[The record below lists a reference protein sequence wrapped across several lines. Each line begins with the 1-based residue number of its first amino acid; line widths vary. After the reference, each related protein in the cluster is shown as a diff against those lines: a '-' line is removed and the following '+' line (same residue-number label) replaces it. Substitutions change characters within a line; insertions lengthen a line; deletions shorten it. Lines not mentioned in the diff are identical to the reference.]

1 MLRNYTIP
9 ANFGKFI
16 QREKH
21 QTCSLEESIRQHI
34 FLILVTRAQANRFD
48 YSYCSDLWKHDF
60 DNSSASTVSN
70 IRHGLEKSIADVLN
84 RYEKRLSDV
93 KVKIQISAESLA
105 VGKFGTIKSM
115 KKKVRLVIEGRIVET
130 NQVFRPDPFV
140 IYFSPIMLDADGRL

>member
-9 ANFGKFI
+9 ANFGNLIK
-16 QREKH
+16 REKH
-21 QTCSLEESIRQHI
+21 KTCSLEESIRQHI

-48 YSYCSDLWKHDF
+48 NSYCCDLWRHDF

-93 KVKIQISAESLA
+93 KVKIQITAESLA
-105 VGKFGTIKSM
+105 IGKFGTISSM
-115 KKKVRLVIEGRIVET
+115 KKKVALVVEGRIVET
-130 NQVFRPDPFV
+130 NQVFSPRPFI
-140 IYFSPIMLDADGRL
+140 IYFSPIMLDSDGSF